1 MIRFGFAHG
10 CARVWP
16 RVCVRVCVV
25 GRCVCV
31 CVCVRS
37 SGVMRLLLR
46 EALLDRLWRRDWE
59 QQCR

>member
-1 MIRFGFAHG
+1 MRVCGRACV
-10 CARVWP
+10 CARV
-16 RVCVRVCVV
+16 
-25 GRCVCV
+25 CVCV
-31 CVCVRS
+31 CVCVGVRS